1 MPKNVLAPIDDSTH
15 MEGNVRYAC
24 EVAKSMGSKLTLVHV
39 VVLPTILEPGLMTPT
54 VSLPAS
60 VDPRIF
66 EELGLKILEKAKD
79 IAKGNG
85 VAADTRLLK
94 TFGNPAQQ
102 IVNAAEDG
110 KFDLIVIGAKGRSLL
125 RNLTVGSVCDTVVH
139 NAPCPVLVLR

>member
-1 MPKNVLAPIDDSTH
+1 
-15 MEGNVRYAC
+15 
-24 EVAKSMGSKLTLVHV
+24 MGSKLTLVHV
-39 VVLPTILEPGLMTPT
+39 VVLPTILEPGLT
-54 VSLPAS
+54 VSVPAS
-60 VDPRIF
+60 IDPRIF

-94 TFGNPAQQ
+94 TYGNPAQQ
-102 IVNAAEDG
+102 IVNAAEEG

>member
-1 MPKNVLAPIDDSTH
+1 MPENVLAPIDDSMH

-39 VVLPTILEPGLMTPT
+39 VVLPTILEPGLT
-54 VSLPAS
+54 VSVPAS
-60 VDPRIF
+60 IDPRIF

-94 TFGNPAQQ
+94 TYGNPAQQ
-102 IVNAAEDG
+102 IVNAAEEG